1 MSAEIQ
7 SEPETTSSYRLPSDN
22 ALKSAA
28 KIAVVED
35 KPIMLDYWT
44 LSLEGKIII
53 GVRENGEKM
62 LVKSS
67 EEYTSVVQKIYKV
80 DNEYLI
86 CTENSLYVVDTSC
99 PTKRIS

>member
-1 MSAEIQ
+1 MSTETIAED
-7 SEPETTSSYRLPSDN
+7 TSSYRLPCDN

-28 KIAVVED
+28 KIGVVED

-53 GVRENGEKM
+53 GVKENGEKM
-62 LVKSS
+62 LVKSA

-86 CTENSLYVVDTSC
+86 CTENSLYIVDTSC